1 MVLGV
6 VRFGWTMWF
15 VLDLRQV
22 SCSVHIPGGGCIT
35 VVIVRT
41 LASDAQVSGNDHHY
55 IITFNSLSHDLQL
68 VM

>member
-6 VRFGWTMWF
+6 VQFGWTMWF

-55 IITFNSLSHDLQL
+55 L
-68 VM
+68 